1 MNNIDINK
9 IKEGDLDAFKTFFE
23 YYYPRLMAIAC
34 RFVNQ
39 QAAED
44 LVQDLFANTWYKK
57 EGLEV
62 TNLSAFLYRSIQN
75 SCLNYLKHQT
85 VVEGYNEV
93 EFAKARITFFENNLV
108 DNHGEKSLSVQDIRD
123 LIEKHLSDVPARSA
137 EAFRLA
143 FFQDLPHKEIA
154 SQMNISVRTVETHI
168 YKVINKLRKKI
179 DESALLSVF
188 VILSSL
194 D

>member
-1 MNNIDINK
+1 MNNIDIHK

-44 LVQDLFANTWYKK
+44 LVQDLFTNTWYKK

-75 SCLNYLKHQT
+75 RCLNYLKHQT

-93 EFAKARITFFENNLV
+93 EFAKARITFFENSRV
-108 DNHGEKSLSVQDIRD
+108 DNYAEKNLSTQDVRD
-123 LIEKHLSDVPARSA
+123 LIEKHLTDVPARSA

-154 SQMNISVRTVETHI
+154 IRMDISVRTVETHI
-168 YKVINKLRKKI
+168 YKVINNLRKKI
-179 DESALLSVF
+179 DQSVLLS
-188 VILSSL
+188 ILLTISL
-194 D
+194 LD